1 MTEKHILNTK
11 KRIIR
16 LLQKNGEMRYTEL
29 KTKIGITDTAISKN
43 LASLC
48 DEGSIEYQKR
58 GREKYYRIGISISKI
73 FKRKMEILSH
83 NYLDYVIDE
92 FSLNDSNCEHYKI
105 IEEKIGVFFIFTI
118 ITSIQTGKNWF
129 KAFDSDVILDRLMG
143 NIGYQIF
150 KDKPLPDK
158 WFENLETMSHDEYF
172 ENAKNMTKSSELQNN
187 ITNMYETLRKKYSK
201 EITKLEKLAKH

>member
-1 MTEKHILNTK
+1 
-11 KRIIR
+11 
-16 LLQKNGEMRYTEL
+16 
-29 KTKIGITDTAISKN
+29 
-43 LASLC
+43 
-48 DEGSIEYQKR
+48 
-58 GREKYYRIGISISKI
+58 
-73 FKRKMEILSH
+73 
-83 NYLDYVIDE
+83 
-92 FSLNDSNCEHYKI
+92 
-105 IEEKIGVFFIFTI
+105 
-118 ITSIQTGKNWF
+118 
-129 KAFDSDVILDRLMG
+129 MG